1 MFFGARRGKP
11 QLKSA
16 YLRASPE
23 GTAPLPRQASGTGLG
38 FEIEAKSDLLRNAD
52 DDRKKTVFDPEI
64 RGKTDRFVMR
74 LRKPE

>member
-1 MFFGARRGKP
+1 MKA
-11 QLKSA
+11 A
-16 YLRASPE
+16 
-23 GTAPLPRQASGTGLG
+23 G
-38 FEIEAKSDLLRNAD
+38 FEIEAKSHLLRNAD